1 MKITKSLRLILL
13 IGLSYFVIYASQ
25 SMAGSHSLPHPVT
38 ITILPCSDI
47 VSTYK
52 KFYPLAVFLQNEIG
66 NKVIIQVARDWNE
79 LFRLISSGET
89 DFVYQPPHV
98 YVQLEEHYN
107 KSEILT
113 ALSMRSERK
122 HHALLIVRSDSNISK
137 VEDLRG
143 KSLLFGPEFS
153 TIKTVAGKAL
163 LQKHGIN
170 YEKDL
175 QEYRYGGACEEVAL
189 NVYLKA
195 ADAGFVCDHV
205 TQDLTSTPDK
215 TWPIPPNSLRVI
227 AETEECPTWIFSA
240 VKSADAPKVSAV
252 IRALLSLHE
261 TQNHQGVLKDIE
273 SGGFA
278 PILESDLFILH
289 KKFL

>member
-1 MKITKSLRLILL
+1 MKITKSLTLTLL
-13 IGLSYFVIYASQ
+13 IGLSYFLLNTHQ
-25 SMAGSHSLPHPVT
+25 SMAGSHILPPPLT
-38 ITILPCSDI
+38 ITILPCADI
-47 VSTYK
+47 IGTYK

-66 NKVIIQVARDWNE
+66 SKVVIKVPKDWDE
-79 LFRLISSGET
+79 LNRLISTGET

-98 YVQLEEHYN
+98 YVQLEKYYK
-107 KSEILT
+107 KSDILT
-113 ALSMRSERK
+113 ALSLRGERQ

-143 KSLLFGPEFS
+143 KSLLFGSEFS
-153 TIKTVAGKAL
+153 TIKTVAGKGL
-163 LQKHGIN
+163 LQQHGIN

-175 QEYRYGGACEEVAL
+175 LEYRYGGSCDEIAL

-205 TQDLTSTPDK
+205 SKNLSSTPDK

-227 AETEECPTWIFSA
+227 AETEESPTWIFSA
-240 VKSADAPKVSAV
+240 VKSADASAVSAV
-252 IRALLSLHE
+252 IRALLSLHA
-261 TQNHQGVLKDIE
+261 TQNHQALLKDIE
-273 SGGFA
+273 SWGFV
-278 PILESDLFILH
+278 PVRDSDLLVLR